1 MLPVTQK
8 EINRLQDN
16 LQIIRLAG
24 GWSLLE
30 FGEILGVSKQTVSN
44 LENLD
49 RNKRTKMSKMVV

>member
-16 LQIIRLAG
+16 LQIIRLAV
-24 GWSLLE
+24 GWSLSE

-44 LENLD
+44 LDNLD
-49 RNKRTKMSKMVV
+49 RNKRTKMSEMVV

>member
-24 GWSLLE
+24 GWSLSE

-49 RNKRTKMSKMVV
+49 RVSWIYTGIFMQ

>member
-16 LQIIRLAG
+16 LQIIRLAV
-24 GWSLLE
+24 GWSLSE

>member
-16 LQIIRLAG
+16 LQIIRLAV
-24 GWSLLE
+24 GWSLSE

-49 RNKRTKMSKMVV
+49 RNKRTKMSEMVV

>member
-24 GWSLLE
+24 GWSLSE